1 MSESPTIPTSAAR
14 RPIRV
19 PGALLLALSGML
31 SMGCNAFAP
40 SALGSLAASREEKRV
55 LEQAAVDSF
64 PSPED
69 VGLGMSD
76 EKP

>member
-1 MSESPTIPTSAAR
+1 VTGT
-14 RPIRV
+14 
-19 PGALLLALSGML
+19 LLALSGML

-40 SALGSLAASREEKRV
+40 SALGSLTASREEKRV

-69 VGLGMSD
+69 VGLD
-76 EKP
+76 QDKAQP